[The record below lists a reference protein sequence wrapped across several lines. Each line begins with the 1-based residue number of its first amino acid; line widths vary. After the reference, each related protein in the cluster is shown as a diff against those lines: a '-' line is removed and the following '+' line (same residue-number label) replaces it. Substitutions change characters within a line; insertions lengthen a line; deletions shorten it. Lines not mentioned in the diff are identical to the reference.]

1 MRTYQP
7 ERALIARETRRE
19 NRDELAKM
27 LGQIAMERAARL
39 PPPILPL
46 SLEAQFQ
53 ESIRK
58 IREDIQRTKD
68 VQSVHILRWL
78 QS

>member
-7 ERALIARETRRE
+7 ERALIARQTRKE
-19 NRDELAKM
+19 NSDEVAKM
-27 LGQIAMERAARL
+27 LAQIAMERTARL
-39 PPPILPL
+39 PPSIPLL

-58 IREDIQRTKD
+58 IREDVQRAKD
-68 VQSVHILRWL
+68 VQSAHILRRL

>member
-7 ERALIARETRRE
+7 ERALIAHEIRNENRRE
-19 NRDELAKM
+19 LADM

-39 PPPILPL
+39 PPPL
-46 SLEAQFQ
+46 LEAQFQ

-58 IREDIQRTKD
+58 IREDVRRAKD
-68 VQSVHILRWL
+68 VQSAHILRWL
-78 QS
+78 RS